1 MRYIISV
8 IFCLHLILGRETSE
22 ATIGYFMPSPI
33 ENATIIGMENGFSF
47 DTKIGEPVIP
57 QNLRAKD
64 SPDYPYYLIQFT
76 GPIYTEWKEKLQTI
90 GIKIY
95 AYWPNYAYLV
105 KADHEQLNAIKSLP
119 YVHWIGLFHP
129 AYKINIDLLNARGTG
144 IISIQ
149 LYPDA
154 DLNKTLEDIAKTG
167 AKILDFSVSEIGKLV
182 RAEYDL
188 SLVYKIAQIPE
199 VLAIVPWTP
208 DELMNENSQW
218 VCQTGW
224 KSSVPPDT
232 VGRRVW
238 HKGIRG
244 QNMILGFSDSG
255 ITTTHIAYS
264 HTGIPISD
272 SGHFASHRKIVA
284 YLLLSGAAFGDV
296 GSTYHGSHVGGTIAG
311 DDSINGGTN
320 VNDGIAYK
328 SRLFFVDIANASGSL
343 VTPTDL
349 TPLYNMFYNDP
360 LFPMRQHSAS
370 WGRTGT
376 GYIDRDAFSDAYHW
390 QHKDFLDIFA
400 AGNNGPTYR
409 TITHAAYAKNVVAV
423 GALQN
428 GTSSNQIASFSS
440 RGPTLDLRVKP
451 TVCTPGQNIVSV
463 DGGTTSNYKT
473 LSGTSMA
480 TPACNA
486 SAGLIRQYLKQ
497 GWYPSGSP
505 NPNDTLGYIS
515 AALIRA
521 MLIVSAD
528 PNVGTY
534 IVPDSNIGFG
544 RVDIDSVLYFAGDT
558 RRLAFWDDTSGL
570 TTGQYKEYYINV
582 YDSTLALRCALVWTD
597 TAAAVGSNPNI
608 VNDLNLQMTN
618 PYGTYYRGNQMSNGQ
633 SVTNPA
639 NYDNRNVEEVCRINT
654 PRRGIWTIRVSAQ
667 NISYPKQPYALV
679 VTGGMNIEV
688 GIEEKAMPRFDTKT
702 TLARIIPNPASSKV
716 MIQFQI
722 SQKTEIALKV
732 FDVSGRL
739 MSTILKGQRESGIY
753 DVEWKIGESIPSG
766 VYFVMLEAENTKQIE
781 RLIIVR

>member
-1 MRYIISV
+1 
-8 IFCLHLILGRETSE
+8 
-22 ATIGYFMPSPI
+22 
-33 ENATIIGMENGFSF
+33 
-47 DTKIGEPVIP
+47 
-57 QNLRAKD
+57 Q
-64 SPDYPYYLIQFT
+64 
-76 GPIYTEWKEKLQTI
+76 
-90 GIKIY
+90 
-95 AYWPNYAYLV
+95 
-105 KADHEQLNAIKSLP
+105 
-119 YVHWIGLFHP
+119 
-129 AYKINIDLLNARGTG
+129 
-144 IISIQ
+144 SI
-149 LYPDA
+149 
-154 DLNKTLEDIAKTG
+154 
-167 AKILDFSVSEIGKLV
+167 
-182 RAEYDL
+182 
-188 SLVYKIAQIPE
+188 
-199 VLAIVPWTP
+199 
-208 DELMNENSQW
+208 M
-218 VCQTGW
+218 
-224 KSSVPPDT
+224 
-232 VGRRVW
+232 
-238 HKGIRG
+238 
-244 QNMILGFSDSG
+244 
-255 ITTTHIAYS
+255 
-264 HTGIPISD
+264 
-272 SGHFASHRKIVA
+272 
-284 YLLLSGAAFGDV
+284 
-296 GSTYHGSHVGGTIAG
+296 
-311 DDSINGGTN
+311 
-320 VNDGIAYK
+320 
-328 SRLFFVDIANASGSL
+328 
-343 VTPTDL
+343 
-349 TPLYNMFYNDP
+349 
-360 LFPMRQHSAS
+360 
-370 WGRTGT
+370 
-376 GYIDRDAFSDAYHW
+376 
-390 QHKDFLDIFA
+390 
-400 AGNNGPTYR
+400 
-409 TITHAAYAKNVVAV
+409 
-423 GALQN
+423 
-428 GTSSNQIASFSS
+428 
-440 RGPTLDLRVKP
+440 
-451 TVCTPGQNIVSV
+451 SV
-463 DGGTTSNYKT
+463 DGGTTSGYKT

-558 RRLAFWDDTSGL
+558 RRLALWDDTSGL

-597 TAAAVGSNPNI
+597 TAAAVGSIPNI

-667 NISYPKQPYALV
+667 NIPYPKQPYALV

-739 MSTILKGQRESGIY
+739 MSRILKGQKESGIY